1 MSAREQICTGVK
13 AALHSFIGLLGTGK
27 KVRRYFQMAGKGGL
41 GKVLLAGAGILVA
54 TGAAAAAGIAAGLRS
69 WAKDEDSDEIKIVLG
84 GDYGLRISKGEKPGD
99 YHVDTKYDWKNDP
112 DFAEEPVEDE
122 EEELSLEEPVCET
135 PEVVVEEAAEAEAPA
150 EEEKPE

>member
-1 MSAREQICTGVK
+1 
-13 AALHSFIGLLGTGK
+13 
-27 KVRRYFQMAGKGGL
+27 MAGKGGL

-112 DFAEEPVEDE
+112 DFAEEPTEVAE
-122 EEELSLEEPVCET
+122 EEGEDLSLEEPANET
-135 PEVVVEEAAEAEAPA
+135 PEVIVETEAEAPA
-150 EEEKPE
+150 EEAQPE

>member
-1 MSAREQICTGVK
+1 
-13 AALHSFIGLLGTGK
+13 
-27 KVRRYFQMAGKGGL
+27 MAGKGGL

-122 EEELSLEEPVCET
+122 EDGEELSLEEPVCET
-135 PEVVVEEAAEAEAPA
+135 PEVVVEEAEEAGAPS
-150 EEEKPE
+150 EDVQPE